1 MPNVRSFYSPTET
14 VNDGGDSFAAY
25 LSYLE
30 GRNGPLEGQGAFAVR
45 ERGMERFDSG
55 LYVSPTQVDV
65 QRFNRNYGGFEERD
79 ISREE
84 VALLAFVKI
93 NAGEAYGVEV
103 TRQKRGQ
110 EFEGP
115 EICDAIYRG
124 VLAEEEYHTR
134 LLVGATRHFDGLA
147 VGDAWSPPWTL
158 RLLVGG
164 IAAFP
169 KTYLHPLLLGT
180 EISGMHAFNWLL
192 GRLKSLFPDE
202 PRLRE
207 SMEERLIEVMIDELG
222 HIAFNRILVGP
233 VGRRVAAGL
242 AALVSQSHR
251 LMTRELVALGFDS
264 AAMASVMSF
273 DYQHLPQTVRDR
285 GFFV

>member
-1 MPNVRSFYSPTET
+1 
-14 VNDGGDSFAAY
+14 
-25 LSYLE
+25 
-30 GRNGPLEGQGAFAVR
+30 
-45 ERGMERFDSG
+45 
-55 LYVSPTQVDV
+55 
-65 QRFNRNYGGFEERD
+65 
-79 ISREE
+79 
-84 VALLAFVKI
+84 
-93 NAGEAYGVEV
+93 
-103 TRQKRGQ
+103 
-110 EFEGP
+110 
-115 EICDAIYRG
+115 
-124 VLAEEEYHTR
+124 
-134 LLVGATRHFDGLA
+134 
-147 VGDAWSPPWTL
+147 
-158 RLLVGG
+158 
-164 IAAFP
+164 
-169 KTYLHPLLLGT
+169 
-180 EISGMHAFNWLL
+180 MHAFNWLL